1 MKRIMDMVAEDGR
14 ELEVHSYL
22 IVFLKFVQVSHSLSY
37 DMTCHCTS
45 YRILQSVVPTIEY
58 DYTQQLA
65 ITSDT

>member
-22 IVFLKFVQVSHSLSY
+22 IVFLKFVQVSHSPSY
-37 DMTCHCTS
+37 DTTRHCTS

>member
-1 MKRIMDMVAEDGR
+1 MVAEDGR

-22 IVFLKFVQVSHSLSY
+22 IVFLKFVQVSANSDTSDHHHHPSLPLS
-37 DMTCHCTS
+37 
-45 YRILQSVVPTIEY
+45 LQSVVPTIEY